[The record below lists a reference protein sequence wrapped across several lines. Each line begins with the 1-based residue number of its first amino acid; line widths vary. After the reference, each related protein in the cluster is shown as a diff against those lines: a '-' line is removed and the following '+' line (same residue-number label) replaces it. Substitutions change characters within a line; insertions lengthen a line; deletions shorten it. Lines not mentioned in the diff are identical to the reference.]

1 LSDLEKQ
8 VRLLLDYQ
16 EIANLKATYL
26 HNADGGWDRLSHNAE
41 VVASL
46 FAEDGVWKSD
56 SHGEVRGRNAIRD
69 TFLKF
74 QKAQPF
80 AFHSAATPLI
90 KIDGDHA
97 TGEWHLIAFGTL
109 HNGKP
114 FWSTGVYDDKFVR
127 TPDEGWRIAQVY
139 TRAVFINDWGGDWVE
154 VMAQQKRLRD
164 ALANGTGADRP
175 SGWPNL
181 FKEAN
186 DIASMQGQKA

>member
-1 LSDLEKQ
+1 MSSLEAQ

-26 HNADGGWDRLSHNAE
+26 SNADGGWGKLSHNAE

-56 SHGEVRGRNAIRD
+56 SHGEVKGRDAIRE

-90 KIDGDHA
+90 RVDGDYA
-97 TGEWHLIAFGTL
+97 EGEWHLIMFGTL
-109 HNGKP
+109 HTGKP
-114 FWSTGVYDDKFVR
+114 FWSAGVYEDKFKR
-127 TPDEGWRIAQVY
+127 TAEGWRLLQVY
-139 TRAVFINDWGGDWVE
+139 TRAVFINEWGGDWVE
-154 VMAQQKRLRD
+154 VMAQQARLRE
-164 ALANGTGADRP
+164 AQQKGTTADRP
-175 SGWPNL
+175 SGWPDL
-181 FKEAN
+181 YKEAKQV
-186 DIASMQGQKA
+186 ASAQGQTK

>member
-1 LSDLEKQ
+1 MATLEEQ

-26 HNADGGWDRLSHNAE
+26 ANADGGWGKVSHNAE

-46 FAEDGVWKSD
+46 FAEDGIWKSD
-56 SHGEVRGRNAIRD
+56 SHGEVKGRDAIRD

-90 KIDGDHA
+90 RVNGDYA
-97 TGEWHLIAFGTL
+97 EGEWHLIVFGTL
-109 HNGKP
+109 HNGRA
-114 FWSTGVYDDKFVR
+114 FWSTGIYEDKFKR
-127 TPDEGWRIAQVY
+127 TAEGWRLAQVY

-154 VMAQQKRLRD
+154 VMAQQARLRE
-164 ALANGTGADRP
+164 AQQQGGSAERP
-175 SGWPNL
+175 SGWPDL
-181 FKEAN
+181 FKEAGSVQQ
-186 DIASMQGQKA
+186 AAGV